1 MFCPN
6 CGFKLES
13 SNKFCPEC
21 GNSIPSTETENKI
34 EKEETP
40 EQIKPKRKKHKPM
53 FAVVLTI
60 VFVIG
65 LVGGGLLLFGDKLF
79 SESEENIITTGYWV
93 KDPNYGWFDD
103 GDDALLF
110 APINNNETFD
120 GIIMMTTE
128 YILPYIIGEDGTI
141 TVFSY
146 GCSLIIQPILT
157 IGTMYLFW
165 KLQLEKAK
173 TAVNI

>member
-21 GNSIPSTETENKI
+21 GNSISTTGTENKI
-34 EKEETP
+34 EKKETP
-40 EQIKPKRKKHKPM
+40 EPQKTNKKKHKPM

-128 YILPYIIGEDGTI
+128 YILPYIIGEDGTVSTPTDDDSNRKDLVI
-141 TVFSY
+141 
-146 GCSLIIQPILT
+146 SLSVV
-157 IGTMYLFW
+157 LFASP
-165 KLQLEKAK
+165 L
-173 TAVNI
+173 VNILLSSL